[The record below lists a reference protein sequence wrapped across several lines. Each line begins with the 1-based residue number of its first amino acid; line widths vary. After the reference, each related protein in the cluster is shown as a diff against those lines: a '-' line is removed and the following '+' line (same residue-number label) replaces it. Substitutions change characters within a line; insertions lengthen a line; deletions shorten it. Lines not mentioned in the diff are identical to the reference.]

1 MVLTF
6 SECIEKYGSKYK
18 IKKLISEGKLYQLEK
33 GIYSEKKYVPEYQ
46 IISTKFPKAIFTL
59 NSAFYYHQ
67 LTDVIPEKYYLAT
80 GRGGSKINDER
91 VIQIFENSDALDFG
105 AEMIAYGDALIY
117 MYNKERMLVEL
128 LRNKNRLPFDYY
140 KENIPATKDLMFQVH
155 YSYVFTYIILLI
167 FLLIKKNRKRKKLE
181 KSTDSMQHRCFWWR

>member
-1 MVLTF
+1 M
-6 SECIEKYGSKYK
+6 
-18 IKKLISEGKLYQLEK
+18 
-33 GIYSEKKYVPEYQ
+33 
-46 IISTKFPKAIFTL
+46 
-59 NSAFYYHQ
+59 
-67 LTDVIPEKYYLAT
+67 IPEKYYLAT

-140 KENIPATKDLMFQVH
+140 KEILGNYRKIINDLDIPLIQDMAMDLP
-155 YSYVFTYIILLI
+155 
-167 FLLIKKNRKRKKLE
+167 
-181 KSTDSMQHRCFWWR
+181 KSRMIMDALQMEVL

>member
-1 MVLTF
+1 MILTF

-67 LTDVIPEKYYLAT
+67 LTDVIPDKYYLAT

-91 VIQIFENSDALDFG
+91 VIQIFENSDALNFG

-140 KENIPATKDLMFQVH
+140 KEILGNYRKIINDLDIPLIQDMAMDLPKSRMIMDALQME
-155 YSYVFTYIILLI
+155 VF
-167 FLLIKKNRKRKKLE
+167 
-181 KSTDSMQHRCFWWR
+181 